1 MAFTTKQKEAF
12 KWYVTHYPKEKNFYK
27 FSKEFDAELKRIG
40 LAINSAQFVRST
52 LDELE
57 YPKPELWNPSK
68 YELLVFFDS
77 LPERIR
83 DDNWSVIRKH
93 IGKEEW
99 ARYNKKYADAELSFI
114 NTIDPEPLMLVE
126 EDKNSNL
133 IFSVYLGDI
142 TKNLGITD
150 DDLKHRYDRVY
161 DSIEEEL
168 GYASIKKHLPN
179 SIAVLDWPNASVITN
194 AKYEFRVKAQKDP
207 AISDIKN
214 SIVVALNK
222 LGL

>member
-1 MAFTTKQKEAF
+1 ME
-12 KWYVTHYPKEKNFYK
+12 N
-27 FSKEFDAELKRIG
+27 L
-40 LAINSAQFVRST
+40 ST
-52 LDELE
+52 LLGKYGDEGD
-57 YPKPELWNPSK
+57 K
-68 YELLVFFDS
+68 LLF
-77 LPERIR
+77 RILNSG
-83 DDNWSVIRKH
+83 DF
-93 IGKEEW
+93 
-99 ARYNKKYADAELSFI
+99 LS
-114 NTIDPEPLMLVE
+114 
-126 EDKNSNL
+126 
-133 IFSVYLGDI
+133 
-142 TKNLGITD
+142 GITD